1 MRAKFNIE
9 DIFPKVIT
17 MVENGYTISKALNI
31 LKANRLSFY
40 KSLNKEKKLLLRIT
54 KTANAQYSNNLY

>member
-17 MVENGYTISKALNI
+17 MVENGFTITEALNI
-31 LKANRLSFY
+31 LKVNKLTFY
-40 KSLNKEKKLLLRIT
+40 KKLNKEKKLLLRIT